1 MLNTFPLE
9 GGGWGVSLQRNWG
22 VQSGFSRSC
31 PKLHC
36 EELGASP
43 AAISSSRSPDR
54 SPGSPPIRVT
64 ILARSCLLRYQLSLY
79 PRRFV
84 EDFLMQHGIVSLRKC
99 TRQTHDVLTPLLV
112 QTQLL
117 DPHITP
123 QRTLRPDA
131 KGYPCSR
138 ILCPCHAAQT

>member
-9 GGGWGVSLQRNWG
+9 GGGWGVGLQRSYG
-22 VQSGFSRSC
+22 VQSGLSRSC
-31 PKLHC
+31 PKLHW

-54 SPGSPPIRVT
+54 SPGSPPKVT
-64 ILARSCLLRYQLSLY
+64 IFARSCLLGCQHSLY

-84 EDFLMQHGIVSLRKC
+84 EDFLMQHRIVSLCKC
-99 TRQTHDVLTPLLV
+99 TRQTHDVLSPLLV

-117 DPHITP
+117 EPHIT
-123 QRTLRPDA
+123 QRRTLLPGA